1 MQWRERR
8 ERGFGRALADQCMEE
23 VIIRLLPFVLKA
35 IIVTAPALIVA
46 VLAVLIIVG
55 MLVFF

>member
-1 MQWRERR
+1 
-8 ERGFGRALADQCMEE
+8 MEE